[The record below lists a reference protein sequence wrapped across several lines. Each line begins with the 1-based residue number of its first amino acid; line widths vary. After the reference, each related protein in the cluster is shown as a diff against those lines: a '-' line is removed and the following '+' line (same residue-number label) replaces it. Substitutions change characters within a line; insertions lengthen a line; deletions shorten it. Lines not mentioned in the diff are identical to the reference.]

1 MIYLNLLIL
10 ALMIVF
16 VIDLSGF
23 FKTIGKHFYRWVFN
37 NKKEMPEDFD
47 WDYVFIGFHIF
58 KCSLCATFWA
68 GVIYLLA
75 TSTFTI
81 LNLGYVALLAFL
93 TPVLKD
99 AVVLIKEILITVEN
113 YLFKTLTR

>member
-10 ALMIVF
+10 SLIVVF
-16 VIDLSGF
+16 IIDISGF
-23 FKTIGKHFYRWVFN
+23 FKTIAKHFYRWVFN

-47 WDYVFIGFHIF
+47 WDNVFIGFHIL
-58 KCSLCATFWA
+58 KCSLCATFWT
-68 GVIYLLA
+68 GIIYLLA
-75 TSTFTI
+75 TSAFTI

-99 AVVLIKEILITVEN
+99 ALLLIKDMLTTVLN
-113 YLFKTLTR
+113 IAFKYLTK